1 MSDRNQNR
9 QPRIFKIGATRVTED
24 PSMSNLANDEVRAFL
39 QRTYPEVANAVIRE
53 REENDVRVVDFIAQP
68 GRKG

>member
-1 MSDRNQNR
+1 MNSLPIYRV
-9 QPRIFKIGATRVTED
+9 FKIGATHIVED
-24 PSMSNLANDEVRAFL
+24 DSMVNLSNEEIRAIL

-53 REENDVRVVDFIAQP
+53 REENGLRIVDFIYQP